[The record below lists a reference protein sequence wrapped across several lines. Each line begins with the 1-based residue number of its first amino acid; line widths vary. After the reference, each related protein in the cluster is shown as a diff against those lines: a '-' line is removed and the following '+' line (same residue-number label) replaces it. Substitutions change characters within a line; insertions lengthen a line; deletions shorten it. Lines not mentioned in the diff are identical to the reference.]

1 VSVRLRRVAG
11 ALGIKVVQMAKD
23 VSLGGWVAWF
33 RRVED
38 GVSEEGEM
46 AFLSLVGGLCW
57 AQVGGSGSVGLWNEI
72 CGGLWRRSGR
82 EVTTNRLYCIVSV

>member
-1 VSVRLRRVAG
+1 VSIRFRSVAG

-23 VSLGGWVAWF
+23 VSLGAWVAWVTVGWF

-46 AFLSLVGGLCW
+46 AFLSLVGGWVVL
-57 AQVGGSGSVGLWNEI
+57 GSG
-72 CGGLWRRSGR
+72 RRFWIGWDM
-82 EVTTNRLYCIVSV
+82 E